1 MFYCRHASAHA
12 ASTSCRTDM
21 ACGSGARLCLG
32 ALAPFSTS
40 LVTLVLTAALLLL
53 FQVPAMAHR
62 VNIFAWTEGPQ
73 VIVKCGFS
81 GGSSVKNGDVTVYDA
96 ATEKVLLQDR
106 TNAEG
111 LFRFDIPPAGKEHGL
126 RIRIN
131 AGEGHQNEWQMDA
144 AELAQAPANTASG
157 ATANVTASA
166 TVGVA
171 GEPTGGT
178 TPALPQ
184 NAGVIHS
191 PKTESA
197 KSNQPALLLKNSGAP
212 TTDAKFSGSGPVSA
226 EEVRGI
232 VDAALNAQT
241 EKFNALLDARLSPLR
256 RQLAELRTEG
266 PGVREIVGGM
276 GWFVGLAGLAL
287 YFRSRRR

>member
-1 MFYCRHASAHA
+1 MFCCRHASAHA
-12 ASTSCRTDM
+12 ASTSCHTHM
-21 ACGSGARLCLG
+21 PCGSGTRSCFG
-32 ALAPFSTS
+32 ALAPFSTP

-81 GGSSVKNGDVTVYDA
+81 GGNSVKSGDITVYDA
-96 ATEKVLLQDR
+96 ATEKVLLQGR

-111 LFRFDIPPAGKEHGL
+111 LFQFDIPPAGKEHGL

-144 AELAQAPANTASG
+144 AELAQAPANTTN
-157 ATANVTASA
+157 ATANITASA

-171 GEPTGGT
+171 GEATGGI

-184 NAGVIHS
+184 NAGDVHS
-191 PKTESA
+191 PKPESV
-197 KSNQPALLLKNSGAP
+197 KGSQPALLLKNSGAP
-212 TTDAKFSGSGPVSA
+212 TTDPQISGSGPVSA

-256 RQLAELRTEG
+256 RQLAEMRTEG

>member
-12 ASTSCRTDM
+12 ASTSCHTDM
-21 ACGSGARLCLG
+21 PCGFGARPCLG
-32 ALAPFSTS
+32 ALAPLSTS
-40 LVTLVLTAALLLL
+40 LVILVLTTALLLL

-81 GGSSVKNGDVTVYDA
+81 GGNSVKNGDITVYDA
-96 ATEKVLLQDR
+96 ATEKVLLQGR

-144 AELAQAPANTASG
+144 AELAQAPAT
-157 ATANVTASA
+157 TTASA
-166 TVGVA
+166 AAGVT
-171 GEPTGGT
+171 GEATGGP

-184 NAGVIHS
+184 NAGDVHS
-191 PKTESA
+191 PKTENA
-197 KSNQPALLLKNSGAP
+197 KSSQPALLLKNSGAP
-212 TTDAKFSGSGPVSA
+212 ATDPQISGSGPASA
-226 EEVRGI
+226 EEVRSI

-256 RQLAELRTEG
+256 RQLAEMRTEG

>member
-1 MFYCRHASAHA
+1 MPASSSLSVTRTGAFMFYCRHASAHA
-12 ASTSCRTDM
+12 ASTSCHTDM
-21 ACGSGARLCLG
+21 ACDSAMRSCPG
-32 ALAPFSTS
+32 ALPPFST
-40 LVTLVLTAALLLL
+40 LFVTFLLTAALLLL

-73 VIVKCGFS
+73 VVVKCGFS
-81 GGSSVKNGDVTVYDA
+81 GGSSVKSGEITVYDA
-96 ATEKVLLQDR
+96 ATEKILLQGR

-131 AGEGHQNEWQMDA
+131 AGEGHQNEWQMEA
-144 AELAQAPANTASG
+144 AELAQAPANVTAG
-157 ATANVTASA
+157 ATDGA
-166 TVGVA
+166 
-171 GEPTGGT
+171 
-178 TPALPQ
+178 TPALPE
-184 NAGVIHS
+184 NAGALDS
-191 PKTESA
+191 PKAEGA
-197 KSNQPALLLKNSGAP
+197 KDSLPALLPKNLGAP
-212 TTDAKFSGSGPVSA
+212 ITNATISGSGPVSA

-256 RQLAELRTEG
+256 RQLAEMRTEG

>member
-12 ASTSCRTDM
+12 ASTSCHTDM
-21 ACGSGARLCLG
+21 PYGSGARACLG
-32 ALAPFSTS
+32 ALSPFSTS

-81 GGSSVKNGDVTVYDA
+81 GGNSVKNGDVTVYDA
-96 ATEKVLLQDR
+96 ATEKVLLQGR

-131 AGEGHQNEWQMDA
+131 AGGGHQNEWQMDA
-144 AELAQAPANTASG
+144 AELAQAPANTTSSA
-157 ATANVTASA
+157 TASA

-171 GEPTGGT
+171 GEATGGA

-184 NAGVIHS
+184 NAGDVHS

-197 KSNQPALLLKNSGAP
+197 KGSQPALLLKNSSTP
-212 TTDAKFSGSGPVSA
+212 TTDAKNSGSGPVSA
-226 EEVRGI
+226 EEVRDI

-241 EKFNALLDARLSPLR
+241 EKLNALLDARLSPLR